1 MQFDKQILSNI
12 LREYEIKRELRA
24 KMLNERRLEVY
35 KKVPRI
41 KQIDALLKGTA
52 ASVMKIALENGD
64 NPEDALKQLKE
75 KNLSLQRERR
85 ELLIKNNI
93 PADFLDDKPECSI
106 CSDMGYIGSNPCK
119 CLKHAYQDKLNKQL
133 STMLPI
139 NDQNFQSFK
148 LHLYPQTIDA
158 NIGTSARENM
168 RKNFEHC
175 RKYASEFNKNSENL
189 LFYGSTGLGKTFLS
203 SCIAKVVTEAGFSV
217 AYDTAIN
224 VVNNYEMVKFNGIDI
239 KKAREAITKYEKADL
254 LILDDLGTE
263 FPTQLAISII
273 YSLINNRLMS
283 HKPMIIST
291 NFLPEDLEKRYS
303 PAIASRINGEFTPF
317 RFIGNDIRKLKRKL
331 SDFNNK

>member
-24 KMLNERRLEVY
+24 KMLSERRLEVY

-52 ASVMKIALENGD
+52 ASVMKIALENGN

-75 KNLSLQRERR
+75 KNLSLQRERK

-93 PADFLDDKPECSI
+93 PADFLDDKPQCSV
-106 CSDMGYIGSNPCK
+106 CSDMGYIGSNPCR

-148 LHLYPQTIDA
+148 LDFYPQTIDA
-158 NIGTSARENM
+158 RIGISARENM
-168 RKNFEHC
+168 RKNFERC
-175 RKYASEFNKNSENL
+175 RKYASKFNKNSKNL

-203 SCIAKVVTEAGFSV
+203 TCIAKVVTEAGFSV
-217 AYDTAIN
+217 AYDTTANI
-224 VVNNYEMVKFNGIDI
+224 VTNYETIKFNGVDI
-239 KKAREAITKYEKADL
+239 EKAREAITKYEKADL

-263 FPTQLAISII
+263 FSTPFTISVI
-273 YSLINNRLMS
+273 YSLLNNRLMS

-291 NFLPEDLEKRYS
+291 NLLPNELAKHYS
-303 PAIASRINGEFTPF
+303 DAIASRINGEFIPI
-317 RFIGNDIRKLKRKL
+317 RFIGDDIRKLKK
-331 SDFNNK
+331 K